1 MAARAGDASPLSV
14 SELGIHVSRT
24 AALASSISK
33 YTYQSGAV
41 KPDAV
46 KVPTHMQRS
55 KRNDKVRT
63 VDLLEMPG
71 HLIRRLQQIAVEKFQ
86 SALEQAGYD
95 LTPVQF
101 AALVTIEG
109 HPGLAQA
116 TLANLIAYD
125 RATIG
130 GVVDRLIQKGHLQRK
145 VSNKDRRAREL
156 KLTAFGRST
165 LRKATPLVIEVQR
178 IILSGLDTP
187 EQRAFMKLLRK
198 LTAATDDRTRPRWT
212 ADVAD

>member
-1 MAARAGDASPLSV
+1 
-14 SELGIHVSRT
+14 
-24 AALASSISK
+24 
-33 YTYQSGAV
+33 
-41 KPDAV
+41 
-46 KVPTHMQRS
+46 
-55 KRNDKVRT
+55 
-63 VDLLEMPG
+63 
-71 HLIRRLQQIAVEKFQ
+71 VEKFQ